1 MEKSKWL
8 KTMRLKKGLT
18 QKELAKK
25 IGLSVFTIQNIEQGQ
40 RKGSESTWEKILN
53 FFERGES
60 PKISYDSEEEK
71 PITDDEL
78 YRDEELLSTTLG
90 DALKLF
96 ERQNSIIK

>member
-40 RKGSESTWEKILN
+40 RKGSPVTWEKILN
-53 FFERGES
+53 FFEFEFDFKQKER
-60 PKISYDSEEEK
+60 EEEK
-71 PITDDEL
+71 
-78 YRDEELLSTTLG
+78 
-90 DALKLF
+90 
-96 ERQNSIIK
+96 